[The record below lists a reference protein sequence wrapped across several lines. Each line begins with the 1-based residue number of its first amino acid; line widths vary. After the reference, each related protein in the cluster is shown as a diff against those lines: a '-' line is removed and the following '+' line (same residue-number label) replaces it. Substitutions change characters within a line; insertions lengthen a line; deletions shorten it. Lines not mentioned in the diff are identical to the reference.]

1 MPAAEPRP
9 NAHRKRRRRF
19 PARAGESPRALND
32 APLSGRGRPRRP
44 ESLRRDRPGAVYAAL
59 DLGTNNCRL
68 LIAEPEGDGFRVVDS
83 FSRIVRLG
91 EGLEASGRLGEAACG
106 RAIAAL
112 KICAGKMRARDARRV
127 RGVATEACRR
137 AGNGCDFLRRVAA
150 ETGLQLETISPAEEA
165 RLTLLGCAP
174 LLDPGLPFALVF
186 DIGGGSTELMWVA
199 LSKTSPPRLLGVES
213 LPLGVVTLAETEGGG
228 ALGPGEFDTLVERI
242 GRKLGPF
249 DAAYGVADRAARNEV
264 FVLGTSGTMTTL
276 GGIYLDLP
284 RYDRSRVDGLTMDSI
299 RASAIGR
306 RLACLSPAER
316 ARLPCIGPER
326 ADLVAL
332 GCAVLEAICRR
343 WPVKTLRAADR
354 GIREGLLIEMI
365 AADRNPAAGIP
376 PDCRPGAA

>member
-1 MPAAEPRP
+1 MPASDRR
-9 NAHRKRRRRF
+9 NSTRKKKRRRF
-19 PARAGESPRALND
+19 PGRAVPPVD
-32 APLSGRGRPRRP
+32 GRTS
-44 ESLRRDRPGAVYAAL
+44 ESLPRGHDGAAYAAL

-68 LIAEPEGDGFRVVDS
+68 LIAEPAGADNFRVIGS
-83 FSRIVRLG
+83 FSRIVHLG
-91 EGLEASGRLGEAACG
+91 EGLEANGVLSETACG
-106 RAIAAL
+106 RALAAL
-112 KICAGKMRARDARRV
+112 KICADKVRAHGAARL

-137 AGNGCDFLRRVAA
+137 AGNGRDFLCRVAA
-150 ETGLQLETISPAEEA
+150 ETGLALEAISADEEA

-174 LLDPGLPFALVF
+174 LLDSTHPFALVF

-199 LSKTSPPRLLGVES
+199 LSNTSPPRLLGVES

-228 ALGPGEFDTLVERI
+228 ALGPAEYDALVLRI
-242 GRKLGPF
+242 GQRLGSF
-249 DAAYGVADRAARNEV
+249 DAAHGVAARAARGEV

-284 RYDRSRVDGLTMDSI
+284 RYDRSRVDGLTMEAE

-306 RLACLSPAER
+306 RLACMTPAER
-316 ARLPCIGPER
+316 ARHPCIGTER

-332 GCAVLEAICRR
+332 GCAVFEAICRR

-365 AADRNPAAGIP
+365 AADRDLAARTVP
-376 PDCRPGAA
+376 T

>member
-1 MPAAEPRP
+1 MSAANPHAR
-9 NAHRKRRRRF
+9 AHRKSRRRGA
-19 PARAGESPRALND
+19 ARAGDPQRQEY
-32 APLSGRGRPRRP
+32 
-44 ESLRRDRPGAVYAAL
+44 PGAAYAAL

-68 LIAEPEGDGFRVVDS
+68 LIAEPAPANGFRVVDS

-91 EGLEASGRLGEAACG
+91 EGLEASGALSAAACE
-106 RAIAAL
+106 RTLAAL
-112 KICAGKMRARDARRV
+112 KICADKVRARGAKRW

-137 AGNGCDFLRRVAA
+137 AGNGRDFLRRVAA
-150 ETGLQLETISPAEEA
+150 ETGLALETISAEEEA

-174 LLDPGLPFALVF
+174 LLDSKHPFALVF

-199 LSKTSPPRLLGVES
+199 LSKTSGPRLLGVES
-213 LPLGVVTLAETEGGG
+213 LPLGVVTLVETEGGG
-228 ALGPGEFDTLVERI
+228 ALGPAEYDTLVRRI
-242 GRKLGPF
+242 GQRLGAF
-249 DAAYGVADRAARNEV
+249 DAAYGVAARVERGEV

-284 RYDRSRVDGLTMDSI
+284 RYDRARVDGLTMEAE

-306 RLACLSPAER
+306 RLAGMATAER
-316 ARLPCIGPER
+316 ARHPCIGPER

-343 WPVKTLRAADR
+343 WPVRTLRAADR

-365 AADRNPAAGIP
+365 AADRDQTTGTVP
-376 PDCRPGAA
+376 P

>member
-1 MPAAEPRP
+1 MPPAP
-9 NAHRKRRRRF
+9 HKKRHRRF
-19 PARAGESPRALND
+19 PALR
-32 APLSGRGRPRRP
+32 RPRRP
-44 ESLRRDRPGAVYAAL
+44 ETPRRDQRGAVYAAL

-68 LIAEPEGDGFRVVDS
+68 LIAEPAGDGFRVVDS

-91 EGLEASGRLGEAACG
+91 EGLEANGALSEAACG

-112 KICAGKMRARDARRV
+112 KICAGKVRALGARRL

-137 AGNGCDFLRRVAA
+137 ADNARDFLRRVAA
-150 ETGLQLETISPAEEA
+150 ETGLALEPITAEEEA

-174 LLDPGLPFALVF
+174 LLDPRHPFALVF

-199 LSKTSPPRLLGVES
+199 LSKTSPPRLLGIES

-228 ALGPGEFDTLVERI
+228 ALGPGEYDALVERI
-242 GRKLGPF
+242 GRRLGPF
-249 DAAYGVADRAARNEV
+249 DAAHGVAGRIAKGEV

-284 RYDRSRVDGLTMDSI
+284 RYDRSRVDGLTMEAA

-306 RLACLSPAER
+306 RLARMAPAER
-316 ARLPCIGPER
+316 ARHPCIGPER

-365 AADRNPAAGIP
+365 AADRDNAAGTP
-376 PDCRPGAA
+376 PGRRARGRP

>member
-1 MPAAEPRP
+1 MPAAEPR
-9 NAHRKRRRRF
+9 NRAHKKRRRRF
-19 PARAGESPRALND
+19 PARR
-32 APLSGRGRPRRP
+32 RPRRP
-44 ESLRRDRPGAVYAAL
+44 DTPREGQHGAAYAAL

-68 LIAEPEGDGFRVVDS
+68 LIAEPFGAGGFRVVDS

-91 EGLEASGRLGEAACG
+91 EGLEASGALSEAACG

-112 KICAGKMRARDARRV
+112 KICAGKVRARGARRL

-137 AGNGCDFLRRVAA
+137 AGNGRDFLRRVDA
-150 ETGLQLETISPAEEA
+150 ETGLRLETISPAEEA

-174 LLDPGLPFALVF
+174 LLDSHCPFALVF

-199 LSKTSPPRLLGVES
+199 LSGASPPHLLGIES
-213 LPLGVVTLAETEGGG
+213 LPLGVVTLAETESGG
-228 ALGPGEFDTLVERI
+228 ALSPAEYDTLVERI
-242 GRKLGPF
+242 GRRLGPF
-249 DAAYGVADRAARNEV
+249 DSAHGVADRAARGEV

-276 GGIYLDLP
+276 GGVYLDLP
-284 RYDRSRVDGLTMDSI
+284 RYDRSRVDGLTMDSV

-306 RLACLSPAER
+306 RLACMAPAER
-316 ARLPCIGPER
+316 ARHPCIGPER
-326 ADLVAL
+326 ADLVAF

-365 AADRNPAAGIP
+365 AADRDKPTRTSPA
-376 PDCRPGAA
+376 